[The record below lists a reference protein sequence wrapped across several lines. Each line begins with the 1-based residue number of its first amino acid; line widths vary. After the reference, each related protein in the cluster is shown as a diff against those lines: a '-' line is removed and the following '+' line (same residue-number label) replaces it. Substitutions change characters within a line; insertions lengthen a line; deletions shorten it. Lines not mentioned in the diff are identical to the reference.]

1 MAHSRSSV
9 LSAGPTADSA
19 VPRHA
24 LTRRAFVAGAAAS
37 ALAGCVTTP
46 GGAPSAA
53 VASAVAPQFAAMYG
67 PVPDEKFPVPAA
79 DISGIH
85 PKYYRTRVD
94 YRTDEMPGT
103 IVVDVDNYYLYLT
116 QEGGKAIRYGVGLGR
131 EGFAWNGKADILMK
145 RRWPT
150 WTPPAEMIER
160 EPHLAKYRNGMA
172 PGLENPLGA
181 RALYL
186 FENGRDTLYRLHG
199 TNQEWSIGKA
209 VSSGCVRLLNQ
220 DAIDLHARVP
230 VGTKVVVKAASGPI
244 PRPGPRRTADA

>member
-1 MAHSRSSV
+1 MAKSSLTARSARPIAEPQVFSRM
-9 LSAGPTADSA
+9 
-19 VPRHA
+19 
-24 LTRRAFVAGAAAS
+24 LTRRAFMAGAAAS
-37 ALAGCVTTP
+37 GLAGCVTTP
-46 GGAPSAA
+46 GVAPSTT
-53 VASAVAPQFAAMYG
+53 VRPAVAPQHAAMYG
-67 PVPDEKFPVPAA
+67 PMPDEKFPVPAA

-94 YRTDEMPGT
+94 YRTDETPGT

-160 EPHLAKYRNGMA
+160 EPYLAKYRNGMA

-230 VGTKVVVKAASGPI
+230 VGTKVVVKPASGPV
-244 PRPGPRRTADA
+244 PRPGLRRTADA